1 MWTNSDFKVWL
12 EEINYSS
19 PSQEALKQA
28 ASKFYY
34 KFGDL
39 NKKTVLRCVEDFV
52 KTDKN
57 ELTRVSH
64 ILFKEQGGIEGKMKG
79 RFDIPPQNYCPK
91 DFKAF
96 EMRPWCQG
104 AMMRCDS
111 CDSEM
116 SSTEEI
122 SEHIHSAHK
131 ETLKRVFAKEV
142 LRLASDHELYREW
155 LCKTH
160 NVDFG
165 GGSVSTKEIHIFKD
179 STEDES
185 ENKTT
190 ITRNLP
196 SGSNIY
202 EN

>member
-1 MWTNSDFKVWL
+1 MWTNLDFKVWL

-19 PSQEALKQA
+19 LSQEALKQA

-57 ELTRVSH
+57 ELTKVSH
-64 ILFKEQGGIEGKMKG
+64 ILFKEQGGTEGKMKG

-116 SSTEEI
+116 TSTEEI
-122 SEHIHSAHK
+122 SEHSAHK

-142 LRLASDHELYREW
+142 LRRFLPNEFW
-155 LCKTH
+155 
-160 NVDFG
+160 N
-165 GGSVSTKEIHIFKD
+165 
-179 STEDES
+179 ES
-185 ENKTT
+185 SK
-190 ITRNLP
+190 
-196 SGSNIY
+196 
-202 EN
+202 

>member
-1 MWTNSDFKVWL
+1 
-12 EEINYSS
+12 
-19 PSQEALKQA
+19 
-28 ASKFYY
+28 
-34 KFGDL
+34 
-39 NKKTVLRCVEDFV
+39 
-52 KTDKN
+52 
-57 ELTRVSH
+57 
-64 ILFKEQGGIEGKMKG
+64 MKG

-131 ETLKRVFAKEV
+131 ETLKRVFAKQV

-179 STEDES
+179 STE
-185 ENKTT
+185 
-190 ITRNLP
+190 
-196 SGSNIY
+196 
-202 EN
+202 